1 MFPIVRVGDIN
12 AAGGIAIAP
21 RPTVLSS
28 MQPLASFG
36 SPVTPH
42 PYCGT
47 PGFEIH
53 CVVVITGGATTVY
66 AEGLP
71 VHRAFSDIDSC
82 AHPRTTGDLKVLVG
96 GSGSGGGG
104 AAPVDT
110 GLGTASFST

>member
-28 MQPLASFG
+28 MQPLAAFA

-42 PYCGT
+42 PCCGV
-47 PGFEIH
+47 PGCEIH
-53 CVVVITGGATTVY
+53 CVAVVTGGAPTVF

-71 VHRAFSDIDSC
+71 VHRAFTDIDSC
-82 AHPRTTGDLKVLVG
+82 GHPRTQGDFKVLVG
-96 GSGSGGGG
+96 GNGGGG
-104 AAPVDT
+104 ASADT